1 MDGPDCMLVSRN
13 SATAGLV
20 STMKSN
26 ITKPLNRTHSDLV
39 KFAKADDEYHFVLE
53 ILEEMMGR
61 ALRVGRRGTDSRA

>member
-26 ITKPLNRTHSDLV
+26 ITKSLNRTHSDLV
-39 KFAKADDEYHFVLE
+39 KFAKADEEYYAVLD
-53 ILEEMMGR
+53 ILKE
-61 ALRVGRRGTDSRA
+61 RVGSAIVVGGKEGNG